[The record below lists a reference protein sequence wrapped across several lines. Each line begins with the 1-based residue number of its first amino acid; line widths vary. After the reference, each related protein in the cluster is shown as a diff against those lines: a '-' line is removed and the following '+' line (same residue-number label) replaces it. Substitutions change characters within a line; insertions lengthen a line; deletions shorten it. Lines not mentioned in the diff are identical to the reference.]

1 MKNAYINESPKKK
14 VVEQEPKAENN
25 IKLIRMKKIENCK
38 NRIGK
43 STFENIYLLMKEL
56 DEQEVPHN

>member
-1 MKNAYINESPKKK
+1 
-14 VVEQEPKAENN
+14 
-25 IKLIRMKKIENCK
+25 MKKIENCK

-56 DEQEVPHN
+56 DEQEVPHNEIYGILQKRFGKDKKGEYQIIE